1 MEGSSLNISPFLT
14 RFAYFISVFFMS
26 FWLISCGGG
35 GTISRDSNPD
45 DGDQTQELQIS
56 LAVIDQTSGQTS
68 NQLASATPLTIQ
80 ATVTDSNGQPA
91 VDQLITFSFSTP
103 DLAFFDPASG
113 TGLTNN
119 QGFAS
124 IDLRVGAVAGDG
136 LVIARLE
143 TGENAS
149 IGFSS
154 AGDAAE
160 PAKNIEL
167 TIASR
172 VSGEIDNNLSASNPL
187 QVSVTVTNADGS
199 AAVDELISFSFN
211 QDGLAVF
218 EPATGTALTGS
229 EGIATIN
236 LTAGEQAGAGII
248 TATLNTGET
257 AQIGFNS
264 AGGGASVGETPA
276 SLDLFASAIQLAS
289 AGSEQ
294 VELIALVK
302 NAQNVLLE
310 GVDVAFSSDSGELQI
325 SQGTT
330 GPDGTARA
338 ILTSQN
344 NPENRIVNVSAS
356 VQGLNQAL
364 SIDVVGTEVR
374 VNGPASVIIN
384 DTAEIT
390 IVVADSDGNGI
401 PNQTVQVASA
411 NGNGISNTSPVTDE
425 TGQITINYTALNS
438 GQDVISASA
447 LNAEGSASVI
457 VQQDQFSFSAVPSDD
472 IELNTDAN
480 LTITWLRENVPFAN
494 GNVTLSTTRGE
505 LSTTTVTTDGN
516 GQASFSIQSSNAGRA
531 TILAQGE
538 DTDGAIVNARAD
550 VEFIATQVS
559 NILIEA
565 SPNSIGPDGQKSTIT
580 AVLRD
585 PLGNLVKGK
594 TVNFTA
600 NDVSGGSISP
610 ATVVTD
616 SNGLASTVYTS
627 NTVTS
632 ENAIQI
638 TATEPDSGLQA
649 VTSITVGDRALFIT
663 LGTGNSVEEV
673 DDATLLKRFSVFVTD
688 ANSNPVGNAD
698 LTVSGT
704 PVKYTELLDPNAQPG
719 DANFQVI
726 RAAFTKG
733 YWRAF
738 PSEEAFEF
746 WVAVDTI
753 GCANEDIDDD
763 AILDPGEDVN
773 GDGNITPGNVI
784 AIDGNVTTDN
794 NGQAIIELRYPK
806 TFAPWVTV
814 KIEASTLVAGS
825 ESRVSQFYTLG
836 AAFSDLT
843 IESTPPNVNPF
854 GDGRN
859 FIIDPNDPNNI
870 IDDFTGLTCTNVL

>member
-1 MEGSSLNISPFLT
+1 MNISPFLT
-14 RFAYFISVFFMS
+14 RLFHFFIISLLS
-26 FWLISCGGG
+26 LCLLSCGGG
-35 GTISRDSNPD
+35 GSISRDSNPD
-45 DGDQTQELQIS
+45 DGNQTQVLQIA
-56 LAVIDQTSGQTS
+56 LAIVNQNSGQTS
-68 NQLASATPLTIQ
+68 NQLDSANSLTVQ
-80 ATVTDSNGQPA
+80 ATVTDGNGQPSA
-91 VDQLITFSFSTP
+91 DQLITFTFSTP
-103 DLAFFDPASG
+103 DLAAFNPASG
-113 TGLTNN
+113 TGLTNSEGLATIN
-119 QGFAS
+119 
-124 IDLRVGAVAGDG
+124 LVVGTVAGDG

-143 TGENAS
+143 SGENQS

-154 AGDAAE
+154 AGDAVE
-160 PAKNIEL
+160 PAKSIAL
-167 TIASR
+167 TIASQ
-172 VSGEIDNNLSASNPL
+172 VTEESDNNLSASNPL
-187 QVSVTVTNADGS
+187 QITAIVSDNDGSPVADELVNFTFNQEGLALFDPANGSALTLADG
-199 AAVDELISFSFN
+199 V
-211 QDGLAVF
+211 
-218 EPATGTALTGS
+218 
-229 EGIATIN
+229 ATIN
-236 LTAGEQAGAGII
+236 LEAGEQAGAGIVI
-248 TATLNTGET
+248 ATLDSGET

-264 AGGGASVGETPA
+264 AGGGASVGNTPA

-330 GPDGTARA
+330 GPDGIARA

-344 NPENRIVNVSAS
+344 NPENRIVNVSANVS
-356 VQGLNQAL
+356 SNAQGLNQEL
-364 SIDVVGTEVR
+364 NIDVVGTQVR

-384 DTAEIT
+384 DSAEIT

-401 PNQTVQVASA
+401 ANQTVNVASA
-411 NGNGISNTSPVTDE
+411 NGNGISNTTPVTDE
-425 TGQITINYTALNS
+425 TGQITIDYTALNS
-438 GQDVISASA
+438 GQDVITASA

-457 VQQDQFSFSAVPSDD
+457 VQQDQFSFSLVPSDD
-472 IELNTDAN
+472 IELNTNAT
-480 LTITWLRENVPFAN
+480 LTITWLRENVPFSS
-494 GNVTLSTTRGE
+494 GTVTLSTTRGE
-505 LSTTTVTTDGN
+505 LSTTTLTTDGN

-531 TILAQGE
+531 TVLAQGE
-538 DTDGAIVNARAD
+538 DGAGSIVNARAD
-550 VEFIATQVS
+550 VEFIATEVS

-649 VTSITVGDRALFIT
+649 STSITVGDRALFIT

-688 ANSNPVGNAD
+688 ANSNPVANAD
-698 LTVSGT
+698 LTISGT
-704 PVKYTELLDPNAQPG
+704 PVKYTELLDPNAEPG
-719 DANFQVI
+719 DANYQVI

-733 YWRAF
+733 FWRAF

-746 WVAVDTI
+746 WVAVDTV

-784 AIDGNVTTDN
+784 AIDGNVTTDG

-814 KIEASTLVAGS
+814 KIEASTLVSGS

-843 IESTPPNVNPF
+843 IESSPPNVNPF
-854 GDGRN
+854 GDGLN
-859 FIIDPNDPNNI
+859 FVPDPVDPTSL
-870 IDDFTGLTCTNVL
+870 IDDFSGLTCTNVL